1 MPASTTSVTPA
12 PGAPAGA
19 AANPASAPAWASAS
33 AAAPE
38 KKPSGMRR
46 FFSFLWH
53 GGSSRPDE
61 ADAKPIYRASATGRN
76 DLPNARPWEMP
87 APR

>member
-1 MPASTTSVTPA
+1 
-12 PGAPAGA
+12 
-19 AANPASAPAWASAS
+19 
-33 AAAPE
+33 
-38 KKPSGMRR
+38 MRR

-53 GGSSRPDE
+53 GGSSRSDE
-61 ADAKPIYRASATGRN
+61 TDAKSIYRASATGRN